1 LDDWRGASLGLGYQ
15 EPLSKPPQLYAP
27 AQVMLAPTVYL
38 VDTSVWIPLLRRS
51 PPHEALATRVTNLI
65 RADLVATTG
74 LVRLE
79 VLRGARDEAHLARL
93 RTMMDGLQ
101 QLPTSEHTWD
111 DAAMLGMRLQHAGL
125 VTQSSDLLIAAGGAA
140 RGRYDLAS

>member
-1 LDDWRGASLGLGYQ
+1 MIS
-15 EPLSKPPQLYAP
+15 
-27 AQVMLAPTVYL
+27 APTVYL

-93 RTMMDGLQ
+93 QTMMDGLL
-101 QLPTSEHTWD
+101 QLPTTEHTWD
-111 DAAMLGMRLQHAGL
+111 DAALLGMRLQHAGL
-125 VTQSSDLLIAAGGAA
+125 VTQLSDLLIAAVALRAA
-140 RGRYDLAS
+140 ATILHRDRDFDLIAEHVPLQVESHLS